1 MKSLMT
7 GMSVVVLVN
16 LALNSTTW
24 AADRALL
31 SPTGDSLD
39 TAVLTTK
46 PHNNTKLAS
55 NTSTQVASNEK
66 SSLTPTGSLA
76 DVPNIVLNKDKI
88 DLKRANSILASTTN
102 FVVNPA
108 FSGCSA
114 MNTQVLHRRAQ
125 PHLASI
131 STYSQQYGVDAAMV
145 KAVIAVES
153 CYNTA
158 ALSPKG
164 AQGLMQLIPE
174 TAARFGVN
182 NAFDSSENIRG
193 GTKYLSWLMDR
204 YNGDFSKAVA
214 AYNAGEGAVDRYQ
227 GVPPYAETQQ
237 YVQRVLSL
245 YNRLSTSPVPLPNMR
260 IVQAKKGKPLPDG
273 TQIIPVSGRI
283 TMTYDT
289 PISAAGKP
297 GRSGW
302 QNMRELAPQ
311 LFKPAN

>member
-1 MKSLMT
+1 MKPLLT
-7 GMSVVVLVN
+7 RISVVVLVN
-16 LALNSTTW
+16 LFPYTVAG
-24 AADRALL
+24 AAERALL

-39 TAVLTTK
+39 TAVATVTAKSTAHTPEKTK
-46 PHNNTKLAS
+46 VVS
-55 NTSTQVASNEK
+55 VAKVN
-66 SSLTPTGSLA
+66 LTPTGSLA
-76 DVPNIVLNKDKI
+76 DVPKNPLNTDKI
-88 DLKRANSILASTTN
+88 ELKKASTLMANNNTA
-102 FVVNPA
+102 FAVNSA
-108 FSGCSA
+108 YSGCSA
-114 MNTQVLHRRAQ
+114 MNPQVLHRRAQ

-131 STYSQQYGVDAAMV
+131 STYAQQYGVDAAMV

-164 AQGLMQLIPE
+164 AQGLMQLIPD
-174 TAARFGVN
+174 TAARFGVD

-193 GTKYLSWLMDR
+193 GTKYLSWLMAR
-204 YNGDFSKAVA
+204 YNGNMQKAVA

-227 GVPPYAETQQ
+227 GIPPYAETQQ

-245 YNRLSTSPVPLPNMR
+245 YNRLGNSPVPIPQMR

-283 TMTYDT
+283 SMTYDT

-302 QNMRELAPQ
+302 QNMRALAPQ
-311 LFKPAN
+311 LFKQPE

>member
-1 MKSLMT
+1 MKPLMT
-7 GMSVVVLVN
+7 SMSIVVLVN

-39 TAVLTTK
+39 SAVLTTK
-46 PHNNTKLAS
+46 QHNKPENK
-55 NTSTQVASNEK
+55 NSTQIASNEK

-76 DVPNIVLNKDKI
+76 DVPNIELNKDKI
-88 DLKRANSILASTTN
+88 DPKKANTLLAGNTN
-102 FVVNPA
+102 FAVNPA

-131 STYSQQYGVDAAMV
+131 STYSQQYGVDAAIV

-164 AQGLMQLIPE
+164 AQGLMQLIPD
-174 TAARFGVN
+174 TAARFGVT

-193 GTKYLSWLMDR
+193 GTKYLSWLINR

-227 GVPPYAETQQ
+227 GIPPYAETQQ

-245 YNRLSTSPVPLPNMR
+245 YNRLSTSPVP
-260 IVQAKKGKPLPDG
+260 
-273 TQIIPVSGRI
+273 
-283 TMTYDT
+283 
-289 PISAAGKP
+289 
-297 GRSGW
+297 
-302 QNMRELAPQ
+302 
-311 LFKPAN
+311 

>member
-1 MKSLMT
+1 MKPLMT
-7 GMSVVVLVN
+7 SMSIVVLVN

-39 TAVLTTK
+39 SAVLTTK
-46 PHNNTKLAS
+46 QHNKPENK
-55 NTSTQVASNEK
+55 NSTQIASNEK

-76 DVPNIVLNKDKI
+76 DVPNIELNKDKI
-88 DLKRANSILASTTN
+88 DLKKANTLLAGNTN
-102 FVVNPA
+102 FAVNPA

-131 STYSQQYGVDAAMV
+131 STYSQQYGVDAAIV

-164 AQGLMQLIPE
+164 AQGLMQLIPD
-174 TAARFGVN
+174 TAARFGVT

-193 GTKYLSWLMDR
+193 GTKYLSWLINR

-227 GVPPYAETQQ
+227 GIPPYAETQQ

-283 TMTYDT
+283 SMTYDT

-302 QNMRELAPQ
+302 QNMRALAPQ
-311 LFKPAN
+311 LFKQPN